1 MVTDELTDRLT
12 QALEDMDRIA
22 ANLSGMKNLSV
33 ADYNR
38 ARYAALALAAKAS
51 AIASDAARIC
61 SSLQAIAGPSPRA
74 GIEDAFLR
82 RRGPDAA
89 LRADRPS
96 LPYVR
101 QPDAAVLIRA
111 HDPIARQ
118 TLGSD
123 VALVGRLKQLALN

>member
-61 SSLQAIAGPSPRA
+61 SSLQAIQSRRA
-74 GIEDAFLR
+74 FAAR
-82 RRGPDAA
+82 R
-89 LRADRPS
+89 
-96 LPYVR
+96 
-101 QPDAAVLIRA
+101 
-111 HDPIARQ
+111 H
-118 TLGSD
+118 
-123 VALVGRLKQLALN
+123 